1 MVVFKTKL
9 MLWWQQLRI
18 LQAFVST
25 LYKWKSCR
33 STMYH
38 LHVCNIKEDFTRCL
52 NYPWHKIK
60 VWNDFGDCN
69 TTRLQS
75 TKKQCIFLGFLLFL
89 LWICF
94 WWRFLMNTLGICIAL
109 LCYYKCSIL
118 FDIKELKNCL
128 FFFGGKCSF
137 LWAIKNVAILF
148 WNGF

>member
-1 MVVFKTKL
+1 MMTTATDLTGSCFYIVLVEKL
-9 MLWWQQLRI
+9 
-18 LQAFVST
+18 S
-25 LYKWKSCR
+25 

-52 NYPWHKIK
+52 NDPWHKIK

-94 WWRFLMNTLGICIAL
+94 WWKFLMNTLGICIAL

-128 FFFGGKCSF
+128 FGVFFGGKCSF